1 MDALL
6 NLSAIFW
13 SFWAIAGLLILS
25 NATAVVL
32 NLFMLPGNWLMVL
45 TVTLYATF
53 SNYGRGPGWGIVA
66 VSVSLALLGEILE
79 TVMGSAKAAKRGAS
93 RRAMLLSL
101 VVSMAGSFLGTFLIP
116 IPIAGTLIGAIAGAA
131 GGAFLGAW
139 LGEAWKGTSMERRT
153 AIGTAAAS
161 GRMIGMAAKL
171 LVGVVIFAVQLVA
184 MFLQ

>member
-1 MDALL
+1 MDGLL
-6 NLSAIFW
+6 NISVILW
-13 SFWAIAGLLILS
+13 SFWGVACLLIIS

-32 NLFMLPGNWLMVL
+32 NLFMLPGNWLMVG
-45 TVTLYATF
+45 TVTLYAAF
-53 SNYGRGPGWGIVA
+53 SSYGRGPGWGIVA
-66 VSVSLALLGEILE
+66 VSASLAVLGEILE
-79 TVMGSAKAAKRGAS
+79 TVMGSAKAARQGAS

-116 IPIAGTLIGAIAGAA
+116 IPIAGTIIGAIAGAA

-153 AIGTAAAS
+153 AIGTAALT

-171 LVGVVIFAVQLVA
+171 MIGIVIFAIQLVA
-184 MFLQ
+184 ILL